1 MITKFITEVKKRGL
15 ARTNSFEMTV
25 SMPGTTRGGDLLVSL
40 FCDAASL
47 PGLNIST
54 TPSRIYGEERQM
66 PYEPTYDPVTLS
78 FYVDAD
84 MEVKMAFE
92 RWMGTIL
99 NPNTREIMYYKD
111 YVRDMKIKVINR
123 DYQPTPQSEYLISR
137 AYEEVASPYEV
148 TLYEAY
154 PKSITAVQ
162 LDSNSRDVMKVSVTI
177 QYKYWRSTGKPQLA
191 MKPPISQ
198 SDSPMQDS
206 AGINTGQGY
215 PIQLAKDVQ
224 LEARTQI
231 DDSGMGP

>member
-1 MITKFITEVKKRGL
+1 MITKFISEIKSRGL
-15 ARTNSFEMTV
+15 ARTNSFEVTM
-25 SMPGTTRGGDLLVSL
+25 SMPGSSSSGDRLISL
-40 FCDAASL
+40 FCDATNL
-47 PGLNIST
+47 PGLNIAT
-54 TPSRIYGEERQM
+54 TPSRSYGEERQL

-92 RWMGTIL
+92 RWMGSIV
-99 NPNTREIMYYKD
+99 NPNTREIMYYND
-111 YVRDMKIKVINR
+111 FVREVKIKMINR
-123 DYQPTPQSEYLISR
+123 DYESILQSEQLSDR
-137 AYEEVASPYEV
+137 VFEEVASPYEV

-154 PKSITAVQ
+154 PKSIGSIQ
-162 LDSNSRDVMKVSVTI
+162 LDSNSRDVMKINVTM
-177 QYKYWRSTGKPQLA
+177 QYKYWRSSGSPRLSVNQA
-191 MKPPISQ
+191 SFG
-198 SDSPMQDS
+198 SNSPMQDS